1 VLQESQHEAAS
12 QQLGSQQAAAS
23 QQLGSQQAAA
33 SQQVGSQHAA
43 ASQQLGSQQLG
54 AQQLP
59 QPPCPPPNI
68 RSSSSKPKLWLH
80 MPALT
85 TSAPIKSFHF
95 I

>member
-1 VLQESQHEAAS
+1 VLQESQHE
-12 QQLGSQQAAAS
+12 
-23 QQLGSQQAAA
+23 AA

-59 QPPCPPPNI
+59 QPPPCPPPNI